1 MALRAAGWA
10 LVAAGVALAAAW
22 AGGRVEHPFA
32 PVGAL
37 LLLGAGGMLIPPTHG
52 VAERMRPLVGKSVTA
67 EAWGAELPGHAGVTF
82 RVHAV
87 RAVGA
92 GLHLY
97 LEPLPEGKPI
107 HLKVAQP
114 RDATVN
120 ERGAEV
126 GGAKYVQW
134 AGRKVEKSA
143 GQKALVLR
151 VPGRWGES
159 GLKA

>member
-1 MALRAAGWA
+1 MALRAVGLA
-10 LVAAGVALAAAW
+10 LVAAGVALGAVW
-22 AGGRVEHPFA
+22 ASGRVEHPFA
-32 PVGAL
+32 PTAAL
-37 LLLGAGGMLIPPTHG
+37 LLLGAGGMLMPRSHG
-52 VAERMRPLVGKSVTA
+52 VAERMRPLVGKNVTA

-97 LEPLPEGKPI
+97 LAPLPEGKPV

-114 RDATVN
+114 REATID
-120 ERGAEV
+120 ERGAEIA
-126 GGAKYVQW
+126 GAKYVQW

-143 GQKALVLR
+143 GEKALVLR
-151 VPGRWGES
+151 IS
-159 GLKA
+159 G